1 MSFQWT
7 YWSIQ
12 SNNNTSEPIQELF
25 LTITPE
31 YKITSNK
38 DLRIWPAGTVF
49 KQGMVAYF
57 YAALPEINVTP
68 LIELDG
74 FENGLL
80 EGSIEIQVYIQAIDD
95 KSQVYWTYQ
104 INNPRIRTF
113 TLSKGIEGKAD
124 QSEFRTLGVSL
135 DVLSAYELVN
145 EVREELMFP
154 AGFFQLVVSSII
166 RVDGTA
172 NGVPIEREIVQE
184 FPISLQTNTFS
195 ISKSIDAVSQ
205 VPLIID
211 SNNLGGEMSFL
222 DIIRENLFPVSVSF
236 VLIIILISIL
246 SRNLS
251 KSKAAIE
258 HKRYKEWITE
268 GNVTIT
274 GKLLVNI
281 LNLQGL
287 VDLAIDL
294 DKRVIFDIKTKKYFV
309 LTEDIV
315 YVYDIAHSTALL
327 ENKQQLGKV
336 LLERRL
342 ISPEQLET
350 GLYYQQRM
358 GIRLGES
365 LMALGFM
372 NETTLYSTLASQ
384 KKIEY
389 YEPDL
394 DMDNYDTS
402 WINKMSIQQAKT
414 LMVVPVGKRIDGKY
428 VIACSEISNDAIV
441 ETLQELLVT
450 EIQII
455 AAAPSRI
462 YEMLDRIEKYN
473 YKTTTKETEFQN
485 LSKNELKQFSNAYY
499 RGVIEQDILL
509 KAVGIINKKDDNG
522 EIINLIKGLEKIIE
536 KMSWKDRNENYIP
549 DLLDL
554 LIESNYLTQETVE
567 WVNKEISLEKV
578 TLNQFLSLN
587 YIVSENTIKNAGL
600 LLTTLENI
608 LNISRN
614 ET

>member
-1 MSFQWT
+1 
-7 YWSIQ
+7 
-12 SNNNTSEPIQELF
+12 
-25 LTITPE
+25 
-31 YKITSNK
+31 
-38 DLRIWPAGTVF
+38 
-49 KQGMVAYF
+49 
-57 YAALPEINVTP
+57 
-68 LIELDG
+68 
-74 FENGLL
+74 
-80 EGSIEIQVYIQAIDD
+80 
-95 KSQVYWTYQ
+95 
-104 INNPRIRTF
+104 
-113 TLSKGIEGKAD
+113 
-124 QSEFRTLGVSL
+124 
-135 DVLSAYELVN
+135 
-145 EVREELMFP
+145 
-154 AGFFQLVVSSII
+154 
-166 RVDGTA
+166 
-172 NGVPIEREIVQE
+172 
-184 FPISLQTNTFS
+184 
-195 ISKSIDAVSQ
+195 
-205 VPLIID
+205 
-211 SNNLGGEMSFL
+211 
-222 DIIRENLFPVSVSF
+222 
-236 VLIIILISIL
+236 
-246 SRNLS
+246 
-251 KSKAAIE
+251 
-258 HKRYKEWITE
+258 
-268 GNVTIT
+268 
-274 GKLLVNI
+274 
-281 LNLQGL
+281 
-287 VDLAIDL
+287 
-294 DKRVIFDIKTKKYFV
+294 
-309 LTEDIV
+309 
-315 YVYDIAHSTALL
+315 
-327 ENKQQLGKV
+327 
-336 LLERRL
+336 
-342 ISPEQLET
+342 
-350 GLYYQQRM
+350 M

-414 LMVVPVGKRIDGKY
+414 LMVVPVGKRIDQKY